1 MEKQV
6 LNCHRSRAKMEIHTH
21 GGRVTGW
28 HQNLPIVYAV
38 PPLSG
43 PVWPV
48 VEMVESAGGVRNVI
62 RTSNIDGCTV
72 IWR

>member
-6 LNCHRSRAKMEIHTH
+6 INCQRSRAKAEIHTH
-21 GGRVTGW
+21 GGRVCGW
-28 HQNLPIVYAV
+28 HHNLPVVYAV

-48 VEMVESAGGVRNVI
+48 VEMVEVIQGVRKVT

>member
-1 MEKQV
+1 MQKQTV
-6 LNCHRSRAKMEIHTH
+6 NCLHSRARAEIYTH
-21 GGRVTGW
+21 GGRVCGW
-28 HQNLPIVYAV
+28 HRRLPVVYAV

-48 VEMVESAGGVRNVI
+48 VKMVEVIRGVRKVT